1 MPTAPKKK
9 SASKAKSAPPT
20 KPAPKT
26 KPKAQAK
33 PARPAAAAKAPPPDA
48 TASAAP
54 RPAPVAYPLP
64 HFAPDELSSTAPFPS
79 AGLIQS
85 IHNPHA
91 SEDTPTDVF
100 RTLIQRHLVSTLA
113 RHPGSATPRDWWV
126 ATALAVRDT
135 IHERMIATQAVHNA
149 QNVRRIYYFSLEY
162 LMGRLFGN
170 NLLATGL
177 LDTAKVALESLGQ
190 DFDRIRESEVDMG
203 LGNGGLGRLAACFL
217 DSLATLD
224 YPALGYGIYYEF
236 GLFKQAFQHGNQVEA
251 PDNWIIFGSP
261 WEVVRP
267 EYTQEVRIFGRV
279 ENVFDDRGNY
289 RPRWVGTKTI
299 LGVPH
304 DIPIAGFGTK
314 TVNLLRLWASKSTE
328 DFDLAAFNSG
338 GYVEA
343 VREKAVGETVSKVL
357 YPNDK
362 TENGKELR
370 LVQQYFFVACSLRDL
385 IRRHFRSPGNGWA
398 NFSDKVAVQLNDTHP
413 AIAVV
418 ELMRILTDEE
428 HLVWDDAWAIV
439 SKTFAYTNHTLLP
452 EALEKWG
459 VGLFERV
466 LPRHLQLIY
475 DINTHLMVA
484 VEAKWPGDNDK
495 KRICSLIEENG
506 HKMVRMANLAV
517 AGSHAVN
524 GVAALHTALLKK
536 DLFPEFDALY
546 PGKFQNKTNGITPRR
561 WLLKSNLR
569 LSSLIT
575 QKLGGE
581 AWVRDLDLLR
591 GLEAFADDPAFQR
604 EFMSIKRANKVELA
618 AIIQEQC
625 GVEVSPDALFDVQ
638 IKRLHEYK
646 RQHLNLLHILAL
658 YRRLLQ
664 NPTLD
669 LVPRVF
675 VFGAKAAPGYDLA
688 KNIIRAINVIG
699 AHINADAR
707 IGGKLKVVFLP
718 NYRVSLA
725 EKIIPAADLSEQIST
740 AGKEASGTGNMKL
753 MANGSLTIG
762 TLDGANVEIREEVG
776 DDNIFIFGLTVDE
789 VEALWA
795 KGYKPW
801 DYYHA
806 DEELRAVVD
815 WLGSDYFTPGEQGAF
830 SHVHGSLL
838 HGGDPYLLLAD
849 FRSYSEAQARVDAA
863 YRDQS
868 KWAKMAILNT
878 ARVGKFSSDRT
889 IREYARQ
896 IWNLTPVPV
905 P

>member
-1 MPTAPKKK
+1 MPT
-9 SASKAKSAPPT
+9 KATA
-20 KPAPKT
+20 
-26 KPKAQAK
+26 AK
-33 PARPAAAAKAPPPDA
+33 PSKSPGRPHPD
-48 TASAAP
+48 SP
-54 RPAPVAYPLP
+54 EQILQ
-64 HFAPDELSSTAPFPS
+64 S
-79 AGLIQS
+79 LI
-85 IHNPHA
+85 
-91 SEDTPTDVF
+91 
-100 RTLIQRHLVSTLA
+100 LRHLVSTLA
-113 RHPGSATPRDWWV
+113 RDAGTATPHDWMV
-126 ATALAVRDT
+126 ATALAVRDH

-149 QNVRRIYYFSLEY
+149 SNARRLYYFSLEY

-177 LDTAKVALESLGQ
+177 LDKAKDALHALGQ
-190 DFDRIRESEVDMG
+190 DFEKIRQAEADMG

-236 GLFKQAFQHGNQVEA
+236 GLFKQSFVNGRQVEN
-251 PDNWIIFGSP
+251 PDNWTILGDP
-261 WEVVRP
+261 WEVVRV
-267 EYTQEVRIFGRV
+267 EYTQKVRFFGRV

-289 RPRWVGTKTI
+289 RPRWVDTKTI

-304 DIPIAGFGTK
+304 DIPVAGYGTK
-314 TVNLLRLWASKSTE
+314 TVNLLRLWASKASE

-343 VREKAVGETVSKVL
+343 VREKALGETVSKVL

-370 LVQQYFFVACSLRDL
+370 LMQQYFFVSCSLRDI
-385 IRRHFRSPGNGWA
+385 IRRHFRNPA
-398 NFSDKVAVQLNDTHP
+398 NSWKNFADQVAVQLNDTHP
-413 AIAVV
+413 AIAIVD
-418 ELMRILTDEE
+418 LMRILLDEE
-428 HLVWDDAWAIV
+428 NMAWDDAWAIT
-439 SKTFAYTNHTLLP
+439 SRTFAYTNHTLLP
-452 EALEKWG
+452 EALEKWS

-466 LPRHLQLIY
+466 LPRHLQIIY
-475 DINTHLMVA
+475 DINTRLLQL
-484 VEAKWPGDNDK
+484 VETKWPGDNDK

-506 HKMVRMANLAV
+506 HKQVRMANLAV

-546 PGKFQNKTNGITPRR
+546 PDKFQNKTNGITPRR
-561 WLLKSNLR
+561 WLLKSNPR
-569 LSSLIT
+569 LSALIT
-575 QKLGGE
+575 KKLGGH

-591 GLEAFADDPAFQR
+591 GLEKFAGDAAFQK
-604 EFMSIKRANKVELA
+604 EFMAIKRANKVDLA
-618 AIIQEQC
+618 AVIQAEC
-625 GVEVSPDALFDVQ
+625 GITVSPDALFDVQ

-658 YRRLLQ
+658 YRRLVQ
-664 NPTLD
+664 NPALD
-669 LVPRVF
+669 IVPRVF

-699 AHINADAR
+699 ARINSDER
-707 IGGKLKVVFLP
+707 IGGKIKVAFLP

-753 MANGSLTIG
+753 SLNGALTIG
-762 TLDGANVEIREEVG
+762 TLDGANVEIGEEVG
-776 DDNIFIFGLTVDE
+776 ADNIFIFGLTVE
-789 VEALWA
+789 QVEALHR
-795 KGYKPW
+795 KGYHAR
-801 DYYHA
+801 DYYNA

-830 SHVHGSLL
+830 SLVHDSLL
-838 HGGDPYLLLAD
+838 QGGDPYLLFAD
-849 FRSYSEAQARVDAA
+849 FRSYCDAHARVDAA
-863 YRDQS
+863 YRDQA

-878 ARVGKFSSDRT
+878 ARLGKFSSDRT
-889 IREYARQ
+889 IREYAKD
-896 IWNLTPVPV
+896 IWALKPVKV
-905 P
+905 